1 MSTGSERVLEQFDRH
16 LKKGDIFAAPRPG
29 EPDVFGRRRP
39 SASSRIRGL
48 RTNNARNVVDRTRN
62 RVRIQR
68 ERP

>member
-29 EPDVFGRRRP
+29 EPDVFGRRRL
-39 SASSRIRGL
+39 SASPAFVVFV
-48 RTNNARNVVDRTRN
+48 NNARNVVDRTRN